1 MRREGRNINFL
12 MRSEYM
18 PVKQIISEHKEKMQK
33 CVEHLSDELKATRTG
48 RASTGLVENIK
59 IDYYGTATP
68 LKHLATLAVPQADM
82 IVIKP
87 FDPAAAKEIEKA
99 IKNSDLSIS
108 PVMDGKII
116 RLNLP
121 ALSEERRKQLVSGV
135 KQTGEQTKV
144 IIRNIRRDANKQ
156 LEKEEKEKLITE
168 DDQELGKKQI
178 DELTKEYSDKVDSV
192 IKSKSEEIMLN

>member
-1 MRREGRNINFL
+1 
-12 MRSEYM
+12 M
-18 PVKQIISEHKEKMQK
+18 PVKQVISEHKEKMEK
-33 CVEHLSDELKATRTG
+33 CVEYLTSELKATRTG
-48 RASTGLVENIK
+48 RASAGLVENIK
-59 IDYYGTATP
+59 VDYYGTATP

-99 IKNSDLSIS
+99 IKNSDLSIA

-116 RLNLP
+116 RLNIP

-135 KQTGEQTKV
+135 KQTGEQAKV
-144 IIRNIRRDANKQ
+144 SIRSIRRDANKQ

-168 DDQELGKKQI
+168 DDHEAGKKQI
-178 DELTKEYSDKVDSV
+178 DDITREYSDKVDSV